1 MIPIRDFF
9 FFNIEEGKYMII
21 ADLNKVLNICQ
32 VSLQKA
38 YYVLTHFLPLVPV
51 LQVRKQTGTEVQQ
64 LAHGSL

>member
-1 MIPIRDFF
+1 
-9 FFNIEEGKYMII
+9 MII

-64 LAHGSL
+64 LTHGSL